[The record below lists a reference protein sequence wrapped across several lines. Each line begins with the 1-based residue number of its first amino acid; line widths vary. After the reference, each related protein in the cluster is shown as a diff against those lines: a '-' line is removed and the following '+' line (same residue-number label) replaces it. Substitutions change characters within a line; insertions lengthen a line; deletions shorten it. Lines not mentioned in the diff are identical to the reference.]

1 MISTAYHQQCETL
14 CFAWRNDTPRLR
26 ALRFVGAEKRNGF
39 GLISGSVAKG
49 GASPGTLGEALP
61 ARGPKS
67 FFEPV
72 RGASDRGLWSRSEG
86 GQKVARRSNHALGIV
101 GARKLV
107 RAPFA
112 LHHRSKLAL
121 GPASAKAR
129 PTSSPRSSIEVCS
142 RTERSSPFAWRSAC
156 SGERATLTVTF
167 DSTSGCR

>member
-14 CFAWRNDTPRLR
+14 CFAWRNDTP
-26 ALRFVGAEKRNGF
+26 AFAG
-39 GLISGSVAKG
+39 VAFRRGGKAKWIRPHLG
-49 GASPGTLGEALP
+49 QRRQRWRVSRDARRGAS

-72 RGASDRGLWSRSEG
+72 RGASDRGRWSRFEG